1 MRIVLKEIIRKRR
14 SKMAEEKKVDEG
26 LVEVEPKEILIDPET
41 GEEKVPEVEPKVE
54 LEVVEKDWEKE
65 FKTLQSKKDTEVEN
79 AKKEALRFKR
89 LVSPYEKNIKETETG
104 DLMFDFSEPEKP
116 KERVEKPDENLWL
129 DDPKKATEQLI
140 TFREQEREDRDF
152 ATREKDK
159 AVQANKTFKA
169 DWDKSWD
176 RTQKLYPDAAV
187 EGSELQKK
195 ATDILNK
202 NPKLGDLSDCN
213 EICFKLAASELNI
226 VPVKAKDTPSPEKKE
241 PKDTSYIVSG
251 AGSKGKSKKSNES
264 KEETPDEYISRRKNL
279 LQNKKLGVTS

>member
-1 MRIVLKEIIRKRR
+1 MT
-14 SKMAEEKKVDEG
+14 EEKKVDEG
-26 LVEVEPKEILIDPET
+26 QEEETLIDPEES
-41 GEEKVPEVEPKVE
+41 EEEEEVEP
-54 LEVVEKDWEKE
+54 EKE
-65 FKTLQSKKDTEVEN
+65 EEQEEEGKEDWKAKYGVLQSKKDKEVQD
-79 AKKEALRFKR
+79 AKAETLRFQR
-89 LVSPYEKNIKETETG
+89 LVSPYQKNIKKTETG
-104 DLMFDFSEPEKP
+104 DYMFDFSEPEKK
-116 KERVEKPDENLWL
+116 KERVAKPDEELWL
-129 DDPKKATEQLI
+129 DDPRKATEQLI

-152 ATREKDK
+152 SAREKEK

-187 EGSELQKK
+187 EDSALRKK
-195 ATDILNK
+195 ATEILNK

-226 VPVKAKDTPSPEKKE
+226 VPVKAKDTPSPEKKDKE
-241 PKDTSYIVSG
+241 VPDTSYIVSG

-264 KEETPDEYISRRKNL
+264 KEETPDEYIRRRKNL

>member
-1 MRIVLKEIIRKRR
+1 
-14 SKMAEEKKVDEG
+14 MAEEKKVDEG
-26 LVEVEPKEILIDPET
+26 LEEETLVDPEVSEE
-41 GEEKVPEVEPKVE
+41 EEKELEKEEEQEP
-54 LEVVEKDWEKE
+54 EVVEKDWEKE

-116 KERVEKPDENLWL
+116 KERVGKPDEGLWL

-169 DWDKSWD
+169 DWDKSWE
-176 RTQKLYPDAAV
+176 RTQKLYPDAIV
-187 EGSELQKK
+187 EGSELQKG
-195 ATDILNK
+195 ANAILAK

-226 VPVKAKDTPSPEKKE
+226 VPVKAEKSPSPEKKGKE
-241 PKDTSYIVSG
+241 VPDTSYIVSG
-251 AGSKGKSKKSNES
+251 AGSKGKGKKKDES
-264 KEETPDEYISRRKNL
+264 KEETPDEYIRRRKNL
-279 LQNKKLGVTS
+279 LQNKRLGVTS

>member
-1 MRIVLKEIIRKRR
+1 MT
-14 SKMAEEKKVDEG
+14 EEKKVDEG
-26 LVEVEPKEILIDPET
+26 QEEEVEETLIDPEES
-41 GEEKVPEVEPKVE
+41 EEEEEVEP
-54 LEVVEKDWEKE
+54 EKE
-65 FKTLQSKKDTEVEN
+65 EEQEEEKEDWKAKYGVLQSKKDKEVQD
-79 AKKEALRFKR
+79 AKAETLRFQR
-89 LVSPYEKNIKETETG
+89 LVAPYGKNIKKTETG
-104 DLMFDFSEPEKP
+104 DYMFDFSEPEKK
-116 KERVEKPDENLWL
+116 KERVIKPDENLWL

-159 AVQANKTFKA
+159 ATEANKTFKS

-176 RTQKLYPDAAV
+176 RTIKLYPDAAV
-187 EGSELQKK
+187 EDSELQKK

-226 VPVKAKDTPSPEKKE
+226 VPAKAKDTPSPEKKE

-264 KEETPDEYISRRKNL
+264 KEETPEEYISRRK
-279 LQNKKLGVTS
+279 KSSASKRLGVTSQ

>member
-1 MRIVLKEIIRKRR
+1 
-14 SKMAEEKKVDEG
+14 MAEEKKVDEG
-26 LVEVEPKEILIDPET
+26 LEEETLVEPEVSEEEEPEKE
-41 GEEKVPEVEPKVE
+41 EEQEP
-54 LEVVEKDWEKE
+54 EVVEKDWEKE
-65 FKTLQSKKDTEVEN
+65 FKTLQSKKDKEVED
-79 AKKEALRFKR
+79 AKQEALRFKR

-116 KERVEKPDENLWL
+116 KERVEKPDEGLWL

-169 DWDKSWD
+169 DWDKSWE
-176 RTQKLYPDAAV
+176 RTQKLYPDAIV
-187 EGSELQKK
+187 EGSELQKG
-195 ATDILNK
+195 ANAILAK

-226 VPVKAKDTPSPEKKE
+226 VPVKAKDTPSPEKKDKE
-241 PKDTSYIVSG
+241 VPDTSYIVSG
-251 AGSKGKSKKSNES
+251 AGSKGKGKKKDES
-264 KEETPDEYISRRKNL
+264 KEETPDEYISRRKNI